1 MIRISDNVE
10 RQAMQTITRRP
21 PRLAAVASLTIA
33 ALLALGG
40 CASSGRSANDDPYY
54 DSPRSVSAR
63 EYGYVRPNVDVRVV
77 GSESRTFGYSPSS
90 YRGNDLWERVRRSRG
105 LGVTDNPRVDRA
117 IAALKRNPKY
127 LTDLSRRARPYLHMI
142 VHEVERR
149 GMPAELALLPEVES
163 RYNPRAI
170 SPVAATGMWQFM
182 PYTGKE
188 MGLDQN
194 SWYDG
199 RNDILASTRGALS
212 YLQQLRAELGGDW
225 ALALAAYNCG
235 PRRVASAQE
244 RNRRRG
250 KPTDFWSLDLPAETE
265 AYVPKLLAVAA
276 LVKEPGR
283 YGQRL
288 PVIPNRPALEVV
300 ASSAQ
305 IDLAHAARVSG
316 VSLKTLRDLNPGLK
330 RGKTMPSG
338 PHQVLVPV
346 DAATKLR
353 KAIAK
358 AGKAVGSE
366 VASRDDGMIGGS

>member
-1 MIRISDNVE
+1 
-10 RQAMQTITRRP
+10 MQTTNRR
-21 PRLAAVASLTIA
+21 RRAAVASLITA
-33 ALLALGG
+33 AVLSIGG

-54 DSPRSVSAR
+54 DAPRSVSAR
-63 EYGYVRPNVDVRVV
+63 EYGYVRPAVDVRVV
-77 GSESRTFGYSPSS
+77 GSPSRTYGYQRSG
-90 YRGNDLWERVRRSRG
+90 YRGDDLWERVRRGRG
-105 LGVTDNPRVDRA
+105 LGVDHHPRVDRA

-149 GMPAELALLPEVES
+149 GMPTELALLPEVES

-188 MGLDQN
+188 MGLKQN

-199 RNDILASTRGALS
+199 RNDILASTRGALA
-212 YLQQLRAELGGDW
+212 YLEQLRSELGGDW

-235 PRRVASAQE
+235 PGRVASAQK

-276 LVKEPGR
+276 LVKQPGR
-283 YGQRL
+283 FGQRL
-288 PVIPNRPALEVV
+288 PGIPNRPALEVV

-305 IDLAHAARVSG
+305 IDLAQAARISG
-316 VSLKTLRDLNPGLK
+316 VSLRTLRDLNPGLK
-330 RGKTMPSG
+330 RGKTMPGG
-338 PHQVLVPV
+338 PHQVLVPA
-346 DAATKLR
+346 DAAPKLR
-353 KAIAK
+353 RAIAK
-358 AGKAVGSE
+358 AGNTVGRE
-366 VASRDDGMIGGS
+366 VAAREGGMIGGS